1 MRKSFDDLTIADDFM
16 FCKVMQDE
24 SICKQFLEM
33 ILAGQ
38 IGEIIYLSPQNT
50 VAAGIEAKS
59 VRLDLLVKDESGKS
73 YDIEMQVSN
82 EHNLPKRMRYYQ
94 AAIDIAFLDKGEH
107 YKALNDSYI
116 IFVCVFDAIG
126 KNKPIYTFE
135 NICLEDRYTPLRD
148 GTKKV
153 IINAEAFSKSED
165 AELKCFLEYVK
176 TGTVNTEYTGRIETM
191 IQTVKKSEQVRQEYR
206 FMSGFEMDA
215 REEGIQ
221 QGIEQGIQQGL
232 RQGIQQGKSLG
243 LAEGSRQKALETA
256 RILKQLG
263 DSVKKIMQATGLS
276 QEEVE
281 SI

>member
-16 FCKVMQDE
+16 FCKIMQDE
-24 SICKQFLEM
+24 AICKQFLEM

-38 IGEIIYLSPQNT
+38 IGKIAYLSPQNS

-82 EHNLPKRMRYYQ
+82 EHNIPKRMRYYQ
-94 AAIDIAFLDKGEH
+94 AAIDIAFLDKGTH

-116 IFVCVFDAIG
+116 IFVCLFDAIG
-126 KNKPIYTFE
+126 KGKPLYTFE
-135 NICLEDRYTPLRD
+135 NMCFEDRQIPLQD

-153 IINAEAFSKSED
+153 IINAEAFRK
-165 AELKCFLEYVK
+165 AENKELRSFLEYVK

-191 IQTVKKSEQVRQEYR
+191 IQTVKHNEQARQEYR

-221 QGIEQGIQQGL
+221 QG
-232 RQGIQQGKSLG
+232 KSLG
-243 LAEGSRQKALETA
+243 LAEGSRQAKLETA

-263 DSVKKIMQATGLS
+263 DSVKKIMQATGLT

-281 SI
+281 SIS

>member
-1 MRKSFDDLTIADDFM
+1 
-16 FCKVMQDE
+16 
-24 SICKQFLEM
+24 M

-38 IGEIIYLSPQNT
+38 IGKIACLSPQNS

-82 EHNLPKRMRYYQ
+82 EHNIPKRMRYYQ
-94 AAIDIAFLDKGEH
+94 AAIDIAFLDKGVH

-135 NICLEDRYTPLRD
+135 NICLEDRHTPLRD

-153 IINAEAFSKSED
+153 IINAEAFRK
-165 AELKCFLEYVK
+165 AENKELRGFLEYLK
-176 TGTVNTEYTGRIETM
+176 TGAANTDFTGRIETM
-191 IQTVKKSEQVRQEYR
+191 IQAVKNNEQARQEYR

-215 REEGIQ
+215 REEGRSEGVA
-221 QGIEQGIQQGL
+221 QGF
-232 RQGIQQGKSLG
+232 SD
-243 LAEGSRQKALETA
+243 GSRQAKLEPA

-263 DSVKKIMQATGLS
+263 DSVKKIIQATGLS
-276 QEEVE
+276 KEEVE
-281 SI
+281 AIN

>member
-16 FCKVMQDE
+16 FCKIMQDE

-33 ILAGQ
+33 ILANE
-38 IGEIIYLSPQNT
+38 IGKIVYLSPQNT

-59 VRLDLLVKDESGKS
+59 VRLDLLVKDEAGKS

-82 EHNLPKRMRYYQ
+82 EYNLPKRMRYYQ

-116 IFVCVFDAIG
+116 IFVCLFDAIG
-126 KNKPIYTFE
+126 KNKPLYTFE
-135 NICLEDRYTPLRD
+135 NICLEDQQTPLRD

-153 IINAEAFSKSED
+153 IINAEAFRKAED
-165 AELKCFLEYVK
+165 KELKGFLEYVK
-176 TGTVNTEYTGRIETM
+176 TGTANTEYTGRIETM
-191 IQTVKKSEQVRQEYR
+191 IQAVKHNEQARQEYR

-221 QGIEQGIQQGL
+221 QGIQQGF
-232 RQGIQQGKSLG
+232 
-243 LAEGSRQKALETA
+243 ADGSYRKALETA
-256 RILKQLG
+256 KILKQLG
-263 DSVKKIMQATGLS
+263 DSVQKIMQATGLS
-276 QEEVE
+276 KEEVE
-281 SI
+281 AIN

>member
-24 SICKQFLEM
+24 GICKQFLEM

-38 IGEIIYLSPQNT
+38 IGKIAYLSPQNS
-50 VAAGIEAKS
+50 VATGIEAKS
-59 VRLDLLVKDESGKS
+59 IRLDVFVKNEDGKS

-82 EHNLPKRMRYYQ
+82 EYNLPKRMRYYQ

-116 IFVCVFDAIG
+116 IFVCLFDAIG
-126 KNKPIYTFE
+126 KGKPLYTFE
-135 NICLEDRYTPLRD
+135 NICIEDGQTPLRD

-153 IINAEAFSKSED
+153 IINAEAFRK
-165 AELKCFLEYVK
+165 AENKELRGFLEYVK

-191 IQTVKKSEQVRQEYR
+191 IQAVKHNEQARQEYR

-215 REEGIQ
+215 REE
-221 QGIEQGIQQGL
+221 GIQQGL

-276 QEEVE
+276 KEEVE
-281 SI
+281 AIN